1 MKAVLGLEDGTSFFG
16 RGFGVEGE
24 TAGELVFTTQMTGY
38 MEALTDASYAGQI
51 LMFTFP
57 QIGNYG
63 VDTKNFQSVE
73 VKALGCVVREV
84 AATPEANEPFA
95 DYYRDHGLLGV
106 SGIDTRAITIRTR
119 KHGTLRAALV
129 CGDDATGDHA
139 IELARLVPPI
149 TEQDWIP
156 FVSTPEPYEVP
167 GKGTKRVAVIDLG
180 IKRNMVVSLFR
191 RGADIGIFPHDTPA
205 DVIEAWNPDALF
217 ISNGPGDPV
226 RATDAIRCIRD
237 LIGHLP
243 IYGICMGN
251 QLTALA
257 LGATTHK
264 MKFGHRGSNQPV
276 RFKDGQIFITTQNH
290 GFVVDCETLPE
301 GADACYTNL
310 NDGTVEGFE
319 VPDLDIHCVQF
330 HPEAHGGP
338 RDTECH
344 FFDSMMGRI

>member
-1 MKAVLGLEDGTSFFG
+1 MKAVLGLEDGTSVVG
-16 RGFGVEGE
+16 TGFGVEGE

-57 QIGNYG
+57 QVGNYG
-63 VDTKNFQSVE
+63 VDTKNFQSPE
-73 VKALGCVVREV
+73 VRALACVTREV
-84 AATPEANEPFA
+84 AEVPEANESLARYF
-95 DYYRDHGLLGV
+95 RDHGLLGCA
-106 SGIDTRAITIRTR
+106 GIDTRALTIRTR
-119 KHGTLRAALV
+119 QRGALRAALV
-129 CGDDATGDHA
+129 CSDDASPEHA
-139 IELARLVPPI
+139 VELARAVKPI
-149 TEQDWIP
+149 TDQDWIP
-156 FVSTPEPYEVP
+156 LVSTPEPYEVP
-167 GKGTKRVAVIDLG
+167 GSGKRVAVIDLG
-180 IKRNMVVSLFR
+180 IKKNMVVSLFR
-191 RGADIGIFPHDTPA
+191 RGAQMGIFPHDTPA

-226 RATDAIRCIRD
+226 RATGAVRCISN
-237 LIGHLP
+237 LIGTMP

-257 LGATTHK
+257 LGGTTHK

-276 RFKDGQIFITTQNH
+276 RFRDGQIFITTQNH
-290 GFVVDCETLPE
+290 GFVVDCESLPE
-301 GADACYTNL
+301 GANACYTNL

-338 RDTECH
+338 RDTESH
-344 FFDSMMGRI
+344 FFDSMMRRI

>member
-1 MKAVLGLEDGTSFFG
+1 MKAVLGLEDGTSMVG
-16 RGFGVEGE
+16 EGFGVEGE

-63 VDTKNFQSVE
+63 VDQKNFQSKE
-73 VKALGCVVREV
+73 VKALACVTREV
-84 AATPEANEPFA
+84 AAAPEANEPMGRYF
-95 DYYRDHGLLGV
+95 RDHGLLGV
-106 SGIDTRAITIRTR
+106 TGIDTRALTIRTR
-119 KHGTLRAALV
+119 QHGTLRAALL
-129 CGDDATGDHA
+129 CGDDASAEYA
-139 IELARLVPPI
+139 IELARAVPPI
-149 TEQDWIP
+149 TAQDLIP
-156 FVSTPEPYEVP
+156 SVSTPEPYHVP
-167 GKGTKRVAVIDLG
+167 GNGKRVAVIDLG
-180 IKRNMVVSLFR
+180 VKKNMVISLFR
-191 RGADIGIFPHDTPA
+191 RGADIGVFPHDTRS

-217 ISNGPGDPV
+217 ITNGPGDPV
-226 RATDAIRCIRD
+226 RATDAIQCIRD
-237 LIGHLP
+237 LIGVLP
-243 IYGICMGN
+243 VYGICMGN

-276 RFKDGQIFITTQNH
+276 RFSDGQIFITTQNH

-301 GADACYTNL
+301 GANACYTNL

-319 VPDLDIHCVQF
+319 VPDLGIHCVQF

-338 RDTECH
+338 RDTESH
-344 FFDSMMGRI
+344 FFDRMMRSI

>member
-1 MKAVLGLEDGTSFFG
+1 MKAVLGLEDGTSMVG
-16 RGFGVEGE
+16 EGFGVEGE

-63 VDTKNFQSVE
+63 VDVKNFQSKE
-73 VKALGCVVREV
+73 VKALACVAREV
-84 AATPEANEPFA
+84 AAVPEANEPIARYFA
-95 DYYRDHGLLGV
+95 EHGLLGIAGV
-106 SGIDTRAITIRTR
+106 DTRALTIRTR
-119 KHGTLRAALV
+119 QHGAMRAALV
-129 CGDDATGDHA
+129 CGDDVSAERA
-139 IELARLVPPI
+139 VELACAVPSI
-149 TEQDWIP
+149 TELDLIP
-156 FVSTPEPYEVP
+156 TVSTPEPYTIP
-167 GKGTKRVAVIDLG
+167 GSGKRVAVLDLG
-180 IKRNMVVSLFR
+180 VKKNMVISLFR
-191 RGADIGIFPHDTPA
+191 RGAGIGVFPHDTRS
-205 DVIEAWNPDALF
+205 DVIEAWNPHALF
-217 ISNGPGDPV
+217 ITNGPGDPV
-226 RATDAIRCIRD
+226 RATAAIRCIGD
-237 LIGHLP
+237 LIGRLP

-251 QLTALA
+251 QLAALA

-276 RFKDGQIFITTQNH
+276 QYSDGQIFITTQNH
-290 GFVVDCETLPE
+290 GFVVDCDSLPE

-319 VPDLDIHCVQF
+319 VRDLDIHCVQF

-344 FFDSMMGRI
+344 FFDSMLRRI

>member
-1 MKAVLGLEDGTSFFG
+1 MKAVLGLEDGTSVVG
-16 RGFGVEGE
+16 EGFGVEGE

-63 VDTKNFQSVE
+63 VDEKNFQSKE
-73 VKALGCVVREV
+73 VKTLACVTREV
-84 AATPEANEPFA
+84 AATPEENEPMGRYF
-95 DYYRDHGLLGV
+95 RDHGLLGV
-106 SGIDTRAITIRTR
+106 TGIDTRALTIRTR
-119 KHGTLRAALV
+119 QHGTLRAALV
-129 CGDDATGDHA
+129 CGDDASA
-139 IELARLVPPI
+139 EYAVELACAVPPI
-149 TEQDWIP
+149 TEQDLIP
-156 FVSTPEPYEVP
+156 LVSTPEPYSIP
-167 GKGTKRVAVIDLG
+167 GSGKRVAVLDLG
-180 IKRNMVVSLFR
+180 VKKNMVISLFR

-217 ISNGPGDPV
+217 ITNGPGDPV
-226 RATDAIRCIRD
+226 RATAPVRCIRD
-237 LIGHLP
+237 LIGRLP

-251 QLTALA
+251 QLAALA

-276 RFKDGQIFITTQNH
+276 RFSDGQIFITTQNH
-290 GFVVDCETLPE
+290 GFVVDAESLPE
-301 GADACYTNL
+301 GANACYTNL

-344 FFDSMMGRI
+344 FFDLMMGAI